1 MDISKTDI
9 DQLNSVINM
18 TIDRKDYEK
27 KVGSVL
33 SDYRKNANIP
43 GFRKGHVPMGMIKK
57 QYEKAVIADE
67 VNKLLRENLDKYIKD
82 EKLELLGNPIPKA
95 SKEDLDWE
103 ASQLNFEFELG
114 LAPKFD
120 IKLNVLKKVVCY
132 EIEPEKKMIQEQIIH
147 LQKQYGKLVSQK
159 KIEKGYE
166 ITAQF
171 RNQEVE
177 LETMVNFSIEDI
189 KSKKLILALNDA
201 KTGAILSFPAKRLF
215 KDNGT
220 AKRLLSVDDNK
231 LEDIFKVDVTIELKE
246 INERILADLNQ
257 ELFDK
262 LYEPGTVSSV
272 KDLEEKIKVGL
283 QTQFEPQAN
292 QKLMNDIS
300 EVIVGKT
307 KFKLPVD
314 FLKKWIQTSAKEP
327 MTKEEAIN
335 EFNKSEKGIRYQLI
349 EGKIISENELNIT
362 FEELKDFTAIM
373 VQKQMLQYGQ
383 TPEKEKLDEIVSN
396 IMSNQ
401 EETRRISEQLM
412 GDKMLNFYKDKAPLK
427 TKKIGFDAF
436 IKQAYA
442 KA

>member
-9 DQLNSVINM
+9 DQLNSIINM
-18 TIDRKDYEK
+18 TIHRKDYEK

-103 ASQLNFEFELG
+103 ASKLNFEFELG

-120 IKLNVLKKVVCY
+120 IKLNILKKVVCY
-132 EIEPEKKMIQEQIIH
+132 EIEPEKKMIQEQLIH

-189 KSKKLILALNDA
+189 KSKKLILALNEA

-215 KDNGT
+215 KDNVT
-220 AKRLLSVDDNK
+220 AKRLLSVDDKK

-300 EVIVGKT
+300 EAIVEKT

-396 IMSNQ
+396 ILSNK

>member
-27 KVGSVL
+27 KVGSIL

-132 EIEPEKKMIQEQIIH
+132 EIEPEKKMIQEQLIH

-171 RNQEVE
+171 KNQEVE
-177 LETMVNFSIEDI
+177 LEKMVNFSIEDI
-189 KSKKLILALNDA
+189 KSKKLILALNEA

-215 KDNGT
+215 KDNVT
-220 AKRLLSVDDNK
+220 AKRLLSVDDKK

-300 EVIVGKT
+300 EAIVEKT

-327 MTKEEAIN
+327 MTKEDAIN

>member
-27 KVGSVL
+27 KVGSIL

-103 ASQLNFEFELG
+103 ASKLNFEFELG

-132 EIEPEKKMIQEQIIH
+132 EIEPEKKMIQEQLIH

-171 RNQEVE
+171 KNQEVE
-177 LETMVNFSIEDI
+177 LEKMVNFSIEDI
-189 KSKKLILALNDA
+189 KSKKLILALNEA

-215 KDNGT
+215 KDNVT
-220 AKRLLSVDDNK
+220 AKRLLSVDDKK

-272 KDLEEKIKVGL
+272 KDLEEKIKIGL
-283 QTQFEPQAN
+283 QAQFEPQAN
-292 QKLMNDIS
+292 QKLMKDIS
-300 EVIVGKT
+300 EAIVEKT

-383 TPEKEKLDEIVSN
+383 TPKKEKLDEIVSN

>member
-132 EIEPEKKMIQEQIIH
+132 EIEPEKKMIQEQLIH
-147 LQKQYGKLVSQK
+147 IQKQYGKLVSQK

-189 KSKKLILALNDA
+189 KSKKLILALNEA

-220 AKRLLSVDDNK
+220 AKRLLSVDDKK

-300 EVIVGKT
+300 EAIVEKT

>member
-103 ASQLNFEFELG
+103 SSQLNFEFELG

-132 EIEPEKKMIQEQIIH
+132 EIEPEKKMIQEQLIH

-177 LETMVNFSIEDI
+177 LETMVNFSIEDV
-189 KSKKLILALNDA
+189 KSKKLILALKEA
-201 KTGAILSFPAKRLF
+201 KTGVILSFPAKRLF
-215 KDNGT
+215 KDNVT
-220 AKRLLSVDDNK
+220 AKRLLSVDDKK

-283 QTQFEPQAN
+283 QNQFEPQAN

-300 EVIVGKT
+300 EAIVEKT

>member
-27 KVGSVL
+27 KVGSIL

-103 ASQLNFEFELG
+103 ASKLNFEFELG

-132 EIEPEKKMIQEQIIH
+132 EIEPEKKMIQEQLIH
-147 LQKQYGKLVSQK
+147 IQKQYGKLVSQK

-177 LETMVNFSIEDI
+177 LEKMVNFSIEDI
-189 KSKKLILALNDA
+189 KSKKLILALNEA

-215 KDNGT
+215 KDNVT
-220 AKRLLSVDDNK
+220 AKRLLSVDDKK

-300 EVIVGKT
+300 EAIVEKT

-327 MTKEEAIN
+327 MTKEEAVN

-442 KA
+442 EA

>member
-103 ASQLNFEFELG
+103 SSQLNFEFELG

-132 EIEPEKKMIQEQIIH
+132 EIEPEKKMIQEQLIH
-147 LQKQYGKLVSQK
+147 IQKQYGKLVSQK

-171 RNQEVE
+171 KNQEVE

-189 KSKKLILALNDA
+189 KSKKLILDLKEA

-215 KDNGT
+215 KDNVT
-220 AKRLLSVDDNK
+220 AKRLLSVDDKK

-300 EVIVGKT
+300 EAIVEKT

-314 FLKKWIQTSAKEP
+314 FLKKWIQTSAKDP

>member
-132 EIEPEKKMIQEQIIH
+132 EIEPEKKMIQEQLIH

-171 RNQEVE
+171 KNQEVE
-177 LETMVNFSIEDI
+177 LETMVNFSIEDV
-189 KSKKLILALNDA
+189 KSKKLILALKEA
-201 KTGAILSFPAKRLF
+201 KTGVILSFPAKRLF
-215 KDNGT
+215 KDNVT
-220 AKRLLSVDDNK
+220 AKRLLSVDDKK

-283 QTQFEPQAN
+283 QNQFEPQAN

-300 EVIVGKT
+300 EAIVEKT

>member
-9 DQLNSVINM
+9 DQLNSIINM
-18 TIDRKDYEK
+18 TIHRKDYEK
-27 KVGSVL
+27 KVVSVL

-103 ASQLNFEFELG
+103 ASKLNFEFELG

-132 EIEPEKKMIQEQIIH
+132 EIEPEKKMIQEQLIH

-177 LETMVNFSIEDI
+177 LEKMVNFSIEDI
-189 KSKKLILALNDA
+189 KSKKLILALNEA

-215 KDNGT
+215 KDNVT
-220 AKRLLSVDDNK
+220 AKRLLSVDDKK

-300 EVIVGKT
+300 EAIVEKT

-327 MTKEEAIN
+327 MTKEEAVN

>member
-1 MDISKTDI
+1 MQITRTDVDALNAKVAISIEQNDFA
-9 DQLNSVINM
+9 
-18 TIDRKDYEK
+18 EK
-27 KVGSVL
+27 VDNILK
-33 SDYRKNANIP
+33 DYRKNTNIS

-57 QYEKAVIADE
+57 QYEKSIIADE

-95 SKEDLDWE
+95 SKDDLDWE
-103 ASQLNFEFELG
+103 SSQLNFEFELG

-132 EIEPEKKMIQEQIIH
+132 EIEPEKKMIQEQLIH
-147 LQKQYGKLVSQK
+147 IQKQYGKLVSQK

-177 LETMVNFSIEDI
+177 LETMVNFSIEDV
-189 KSKKLILALNDA
+189 KSKKLILALKEA
-201 KTGAILSFPAKRLF
+201 KTGVILSFPAKRLF
-215 KDNGT
+215 KDNVT
-220 AKRLLSVDDNK
+220 AKRLLSVDDKK

-283 QTQFEPQAN
+283 QNQFEPQAN

-300 EVIVGKT
+300 EAIVEKT
-307 KFKLPVD
+307 KFKLPAD

-362 FEELKDFTAIM
+362 FEELKDFTSIM

-383 TPEKEKLDEIVSN
+383 TPEKEKLNEIVSN

-401 EETRRISEQLM
+401 EEARRISEQLM
-412 GDKMLNFYKDKAPLK
+412 GDKILNFYKDKAPLK

>member
-1 MDISKTDI
+1 MNISKTDI
-9 DQLNSVINM
+9 DQLNSVINI
-18 TIDRKDYEK
+18 TIDRKDYEE

-33 SDYRKNANIP
+33 SDYRKNANVP

-57 QYEKAVIADE
+57 QYEKSIIADE

-95 SKEDLDWE
+95 SKDDLDWE
-103 ASQLNFEFELG
+103 SSQLNFEFELG

-132 EIEPEKKMIQEQIIH
+132 EIEPEKKMIQEQLIH
-147 LQKQYGKLVSQK
+147 IQKQYGKLVSQK

-171 RNQEVE
+171 KNQEVE

-189 KSKKLILALNDA
+189 KSKKLILALKEA
-201 KTGAILSFPAKRLF
+201 KTGVILSFPAKRLF
-215 KDNGT
+215 KDNVT
-220 AKRLLSVDDNK
+220 AKRLLSVDDKK

-300 EVIVGKT
+300 EAIVEKT
-307 KFKLPVD
+307 KFKLPAD

-335 EFNKSEKGIRYQLI
+335 EFKKSEKGIRYQLI

-362 FEELKDFTAIM
+362 FEELKDFTSIM

-383 TPEKEKLDEIVSN
+383 TPEKEKLNEIVSN

-401 EETRRISEQLM
+401 EEARRISEQLM
-412 GDKMLNFYKDKAPLK
+412 GDKILNFYKDKAPLK

>member
-103 ASQLNFEFELG
+103 ASKLNFEFELG

-132 EIEPEKKMIQEQIIH
+132 EIEPEKKMIQEQLIH

-189 KSKKLILALNDA
+189 KSKKLILALNEA

-220 AKRLLSVDDNK
+220 AKRLLSVDDKK

-300 EVIVGKT
+300 EAIVEKT

-327 MTKEEAIN
+327 MTKEEAVN

-396 IMSNQ
+396 ILSNQ

>member
-120 IKLNVLKKVVCY
+120 IKLNILKKVVCY

-215 KDNGT
+215 KDNVT
-220 AKRLLSVDDNK
+220 AKRLLSVDDKK

-300 EVIVGKT
+300 EVIVEKT

-396 IMSNQ
+396 ILSNQ